1 MIEIFRKN
9 RFFIIPYLVLLFLAT
24 ILLITFSK
32 AEIHIFTN
40 QFHNTFADKFFMY
53 FTYLGDGIAIA
64 LFIAL
69 LLFVKYRYT
78 LIMLGSV
85 FFATIV
91 VQLFKRVLYAGE
103 PRPKLFF
110 KGIYELYFVPGE
122 RVHQIN
128 SFPSGHTATAFGLF
142 FMAALI
148 TKNNS
153 LKLLFFVAAL
163 LVAVSRMYLSQH
175 FLVDTYFGSLIGVTF
190 TGLMFYFGMKWK
202 SLWLDNSLL
211 KR

>member
-1 MIEIFRKN
+1 MFEIFRKN
-9 RFFIIPYLVLLFLAT
+9 KFFIIPYLVLLFFAT
-24 ILLITFSK
+24 IILLAFSK
-32 AEIHIFTN
+32 AEIHIFIN
-40 QFHNTFADKFFMY
+40 QFHNSIADKFFMY

-64 LFIAL
+64 LFIVL

-91 VQLFKRVLYAGE
+91 VQLFKRVIYAGE
-103 PRPKLFF
+103 PRPRLFF
-110 KGIYELYFVPGE
+110 KEIQELYFVPGV
-122 RVHQIN
+122 RVHLIN
-128 SFPSGHTATAFGLF
+128 SFPSGHTSTAFGLF

-153 LKLLFFVAAL
+153 LKLLFFIAAL

-175 FLVDTYFGSLIGVTF
+175 FLVDTYFGSLIGTIF
-190 TGLMFYFGMKWK
+190 TGLMFYVGMKW
-202 SLWLDNSLL
+202 SNPRLDNSLL

>member
-1 MIEIFRKN
+1 MFEIFRKN
-9 RFFIIPYLVLLFLAT
+9 KFFIIPYLVTLFFVT
-24 ILLITFSK
+24 IILIVFSK
-32 AEIHIFTN
+32 AEIHIFIN
-40 QFHNTFADKFFMY
+40 QFHNTFADIFFKY

-64 LFIAL
+64 IFIVL
-69 LLFVKYRYT
+69 LLFVRYRYT

-110 KGIYELYFVPGE
+110 KDIQELYFVPDV
-122 RVHQIN
+122 RVHLIN
-128 SFPSGHTATAFGLF
+128 SFPSGHTSTAFGLF

-148 TKNNS
+148 TKNNY
-153 LKLLFFVAAL
+153 LKLLFFIAAL

-175 FLVDTYFGSLIGVTF
+175 FLVDTYFGSLIGTTF
-190 TGLMFYFGMKWK
+190 TGLMFYFGMKW
-202 SLWLDNSLL
+202 SNLRLDNSLL